1 MRSRNNRTAQN
12 VRTTIVPTRGAGSV
26 FFYGRALGGRDA
38 ITGPGRNV
46 QRLYPRPKR
55 SDYQWSGRRGG
66 LSGLGDFTAVADA
79 IQTQEGY
86 YPGSLSYNLNNP
98 GNLIY
103 AGQPGATPTT
113 VNGTTWAQFSS
124 YAAGFQALLNQIALD
139 ASRGLTI
146 SQFTAKYAPAS
157 DGNDP
162 AAYANNLAAAVGLSP
177 SSLLSSAGDSTAA
190 APAPTSTYDL
200 GLPDLTGSVSDL
212 TSSLSDLAGGD
223 LTPWLLAGAGVL
235 LLVWVL
241 N

>member
-1 MRSRNNRTAQN
+1 MYVARS
-12 VRTTIVPTRGAGSV
+12 
-26 FFYGRALGGRDA
+26 Y
-38 ITGPGRNV
+38 
-46 QRLYPRPKR
+46 YPRPKH
-55 SDYQWSGRRGG
+55 SDYQWAQRRAG
-66 LSGLGDFTAVADA
+66 LGGLGDFTAVANA

-103 AGQPGATPTT
+103 AGQAGATPVT
-113 VNGTTWAQFSS
+113 VNGTTWASFST

-162 AAYANNLAAAVGLSP
+162 AGYAANLSAAVGLTP
-177 SSLLSSAGDSTAA
+177 SDLLSSADSS
-190 APAPTSTYDL
+190 APATSVYSL
-200 GLPDLTGSVSDL
+200 GLPDLSSVGSSLESSWSTLTADL
-212 TSSLSDLAGGD
+212 TGGGVSVDLSG

-235 LLVWVL
+235 LVIWVMR
-241 N
+241 